1 MAYFSSQWFSGTA
14 CIFIGTVVHIFCLPW
29 LDLTLVACN
38 ATLGI
43 VFALI
48 LSVTVVKERFIWR
61 YDFFALLCIITGC
74 VTIVLNAN
82 KIEVVYSESEILD
95 LIFSLKSISF
105 VTIALSLVFINNCLL
120 NKLIKKLR

>member
-1 MAYFSSQWFSGTA
+1 MQKQQGLAYFTSQWFTGTL
-14 CIFIGTVVHIFCLPW
+14 CIFIGTVVHIGCLPW

-48 LSVTVVKERFIWR
+48 LSVTVVKERFIWQ

-82 KIEVVYSESEILD
+82 KVEVKYSE
-95 LIFSLKSISF
+95 
-105 VTIALSLVFINNCLL
+105 A
-120 NKLIKKLR
+120 